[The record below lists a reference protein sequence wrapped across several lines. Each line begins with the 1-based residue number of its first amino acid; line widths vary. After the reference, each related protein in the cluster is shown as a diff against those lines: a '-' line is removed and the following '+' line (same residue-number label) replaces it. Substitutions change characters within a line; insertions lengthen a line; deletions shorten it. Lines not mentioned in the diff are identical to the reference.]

1 METIIPLC
9 TYIHDDGR
17 SCRSAA
23 VRGRNFC
30 LFHLRHRGNLMRM
43 AQAGAAN
50 REFELALPA
59 LDDLAAVQ
67 SALQQVIHALAA
79 NRIDVG
85 RARQLTSALRFYVE
99 NFKHKDTWHDSPY
112 HSDEPISYDNF
123 EAEFGLP
130 KDLDLS
136 LSPQTAFPP
145 QAPQAVA
152 ATEQNEKESAAA
164 SPVPPGLADQAQ
176 HIINV
181 SKGIPYTTEDI
192 VRFGSPV
199 TPFDV
204 ELMEVQRTQG
214 HQAASKLQEQYER
227 NERLRAHRRKSS
239 ADRERFATVAMQ
251 KNLQQAIEKYAAQK
265 IAAAANNT
273 NSEEAASTPKKSPSS
288 AITDAHDLAK
298 KDVLTPTGSIG

>member
-1 METIIPLC
+1 
-9 TYIHDDGR
+9 
-17 SCRSAA
+17 
-23 VRGRNFC
+23 
-30 LFHLRHRGNLMRM
+30 M
-43 AQAGAAN
+43 AQAAAAN

-85 RARQLTSALRFYVE
+85 RARQLTSALRFYAE
-99 NFKHKDTWHDSPY
+99 NFKHKDTWHESPY

-123 EAEFGLP
+123 EADFGLP

-136 LSPQTAFPP
+136 LSPQAAFP
-145 QAPQAVA
+145 ASTPQAVA
-152 ATEQNEKESAAA
+152 TTEQSEKESVAA
-164 SPVPPGLADQAQ
+164 SPVPPDIADRAQ

-181 SKGIPYTTEDI
+181 SKGIPYTAEDI

-204 ELMEVQRTQG
+204 ELMEIQSTQG
-214 HQAASKLQEQYER
+214 HEAAFKLQEQYER
-227 NERLRAHRRKSS
+227 NERKRARRRKSS
-239 ADRERFATVAMQ
+239 ADRERYATVAMQ

-265 IAAAANNT
+265 IAEATHNT
-273 NSEEAASTPKKSPSS
+273 NSQETAPTLKKSPGSVLNE
-288 AITDAHDLAK
+288 ALDLTK
-298 KDVLTPTGSIG
+298 EEVLTPTGSIG

>member
-50 REFELALPA
+50 REFELALAA

-85 RARQLTSALRFYVE
+85 RARQLTSALRFYAE

-123 EAEFGLP
+123 EADFGLP

-145 QAPQAVA
+145 DTPQPVA
-152 ATEQNEKESAAA
+152 TTEQNEKESVAA
-164 SPVPPGLADQAQ
+164 SSVPPDLADRAQ

-181 SKGIPYTTEDI
+181 SKGIPYTAEDI

-204 ELMEVQRTQG
+204 ELMEIHRTQG
-214 HQAASKLQEQYER
+214 HEAAFKLQEQYER
-227 NERLRAHRRKSS
+227 NERKRARRRKGA
-239 ADRERFATVAMQ
+239 ADRERYATVAMQ
-251 KNLQQAIEKYAAQK
+251 KNLQQAIENYAAQK
-265 IAAAANNT
+265 IA
-273 NSEEAASTPKKSPSS
+273 EAARKIGPEKTVPPTRKSPNS
-288 AITDAHDLAK
+288 ASTDASDRPTIE
-298 KDVLTPTGSIG
+298 VLTHTGSIG